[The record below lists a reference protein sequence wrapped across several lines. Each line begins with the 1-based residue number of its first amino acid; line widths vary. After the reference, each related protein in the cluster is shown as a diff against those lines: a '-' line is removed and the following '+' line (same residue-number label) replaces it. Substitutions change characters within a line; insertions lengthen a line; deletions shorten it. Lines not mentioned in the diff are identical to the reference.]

1 MAVSV
6 DNIEEDIVKYIYCEI
21 DKKDGFLHME
31 PVRVLHV
38 VGRMDR
44 GGIETMIMNVYRHI
58 DRERIQ
64 FDFLAHY
71 GKPDADYN
79 EEIRALGGRIYEM
92 PRIKSTTKTY
102 YNKFFEYRRALKDF
116 FTEHQEYN
124 IIHGHMTNTAS
135 IYMPIAKKYGNVGC
149 CIAHSHSEHSAGGLT
164 GMLSDIL
171 SKGIT
176 RYATDWFA
184 CSYTAAKWF
193 YSKKDVDEGKVK
205 IVTNGIDTQ
214 KFAYSPEVRERKRA
228 ELGLQD
234 NFVIGNVA
242 RFFPPKNQNFLVSA
256 MPCILEHM
264 PEAVICFVGDGRDM
278 PEAINLAKELGVYD
292 KIRFLGLR
300 SDVNELM
307 QAFDVF
313 AMPSFFEGLP
323 LVGVE
328 AQSAGLPCVFSDGI
342 TKEADLTGN
351 VYYLPLADGEEKWA
365 RKIVSLKDFD
375 RRDMSAKVTAAGYD
389 IQTTTD
395 FLTEF
400 YLSRAA
406 K

>member
-1 MAVSV
+1 
-6 DNIEEDIVKYIYCEI
+6 
-21 DKKDGFLHME
+21 ME

-58 DRERIQ
+58 DRERVQ

-79 EEIRALGGRIYEM
+79 EEIRSLGGRIYEM

-102 YNKFFEYRRALKDF
+102 YHKFFEYRKALRKF

-124 IIHGHMTNTAS
+124 VLHGHMTNTAS
-135 IYMPIAKKYGNVGC
+135 IYMPIAEKYGHVGC
-149 CIAHSHSEHSAGGLT
+149 RISHSHNEKSSGGFS

-171 SKGIT
+171 SKSIT

-184 CSYTAAKWF
+184 CSAAAARWF
-193 YSKKDVDEGKVK
+193 YNEDDVNEGRVK
-205 IVTNGIDTQ
+205 IIANGVETGNF
-214 KFAYSPEVRERKRA
+214 KYSEEVREAVRHSI
-228 ELGLQD
+228 GLD
-234 NFVIGNVA
+234 GKFVVGNVG
-242 RFFPPKNQNFLVSA
+242 RFFPQKNQEFLINAV
-256 MPCILEHM
+256 PRLLELE
-264 PEAVICFVGDGRDM
+264 PDTVVCFVGEGRDM
-278 PEAINLAKELGVYD
+278 PRAQALAEKLGVQD
-292 KIRFLGLR
+292 SVRFLGLR

-313 AMPSFFEGLP
+313 AMPSLHEGLP

-328 AQSAGLPCVFSDGI
+328 AQTSGLPCVFSDGI
-342 TKEADLTGN
+342 TAEADITGN
-351 VYYLPLADGEEKWA
+351 VSYLSLDSGVEVWAEKIA
-365 RKIVSLKDFD
+365 SLKGFE
-375 RRDMSAKVTAAGYD
+375 RRDMSDTVTAAGYD
-389 IQTTTD
+389 ISTTAD

-400 YLSRAA
+400 YLSHAE
-406 K
+406 KD

>member
-1 MAVSV
+1 
-6 DNIEEDIVKYIYCEI
+6 
-21 DKKDGFLHME
+21 ME

-58 DRERIQ
+58 DRKRIQ

-79 EEIRALGGRIYEM
+79 EEIRSLGGRIYEM

-102 YNKFFEYRRALKDF
+102 YGKFFEYRKALKQF
-116 FTEHQEYN
+116 FSEHQEYN

-135 IYMPIAKKYGNVGC
+135 IYMPIAEKYGNVGC
-149 CIAHSHSEHSAGGLT
+149 RISHSHNERSSGGLS

-171 SKGIT
+171 SRNIPAL
-176 RYATDWFA
+176 ATDWFA
-184 CSYTAAKWF
+184 CSKKAATWF
-193 YSKKDVDEGKVK
+193 YSEEDVEAGRVS
-205 IVTNGIDTQ
+205 IVNNGVETAA
-214 KFAYSPEVRERKRA
+214 FRYSEEVRANKRK
-228 ELGLQD
+228 ELGLSD

-242 RFFPPKNQNFLVSA
+242 RFFPQKNQAFLVRTL
-256 MPCILEHM
+256 PHLIKLV
-264 PEAVICFVGDGRDM
+264 PETVVCFVGDGRDM
-278 PEAINLAKELGVYD
+278 PEAIELAKNLGVYD
-292 KIRFLGLR
+292 NIRFLGLR

-313 AMPSFFEGLP
+313 VMPSFFEGLP

-342 TKEADLTGN
+342 TTEADLTGN
-351 VYYLPLADGEEKWA
+351 VQYLPLSDGEEKWA
-365 RKIVSLKDFD
+365 QTIASLRSFD
-375 RRDMSAKVTAAGYD
+375 RRDMSAEVTAAGYD
-389 IQTTTD
+389 IQTTAD

-400 YLSRAA
+400 YLSHAA

>member
-1 MAVSV
+1 
-6 DNIEEDIVKYIYCEI
+6 
-21 DKKDGFLHME
+21 ME

-79 EEIRALGGRIYEM
+79 EEIRSLGGKIYEM

-102 YNKFFEYRRALKDF
+102 YGKFFEYRKALKKF

-124 IIHGHMTNTAS
+124 ILHGHMTNTAS
-135 IYMPIAKKYGNVGC
+135 IYMPIAEKYGNVGC
-149 CIAHSHSEHSAGGLT
+149 RISHSHNERSSGGVS
-164 GMLSDIL
+164 GILSDIL
-171 SKGIT
+171 SRNIPAL
-176 RYATDWFA
+176 ATDWFA
-184 CSYTAAKWF
+184 CSKKAATWFYDEKDVKAGKVSIVNNGVDTNMFRYSEEVRAAK
-193 YSKKDVDEGKVK
+193 
-205 IVTNGIDTQ
+205 
-214 KFAYSPEVRERKRA
+214 RE
-228 ELGLQD
+228 ELGLSG

-242 RFFPPKNQNFLVSA
+242 RFFPQKNQAFLVRTL
-256 MPCILEHM
+256 PHLLELV
-264 PEAVICFVGDGRDM
+264 PETVVCFVGDGRDM
-278 PEAINLAKELGVYD
+278 PEAIELAKSLGVYEN
-292 KIRFLGLR
+292 IRFLGLR

-313 AMPSFFEGLP
+313 VMPSFFEGLP

-342 TKEADLTGN
+342 TTEADLTGN
-351 VYYLPLADGEEKWA
+351 VTYLPLSAGEEKWA
-365 RKIVSLKDFD
+365 QAIAALRSFE
-375 RRDMSAKVTAAGYD
+375 RRDMCAEVTAAGYD
-389 IQTTTD
+389 IQTTAD
-395 FLTEF
+395 FLTQF
-400 YLSRAA
+400 YLSHAV